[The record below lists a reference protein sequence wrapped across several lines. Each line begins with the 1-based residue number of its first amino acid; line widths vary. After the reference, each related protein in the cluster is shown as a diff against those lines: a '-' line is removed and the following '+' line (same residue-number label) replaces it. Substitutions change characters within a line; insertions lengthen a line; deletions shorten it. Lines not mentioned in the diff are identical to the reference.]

1 MLSDFSAKESR
12 LILRIDD
19 VEEYNSGIVLISEE
33 AEASVDVLDDE
44 SGTIVSTIIAPKVV
58 PVAPLVKAVN

>member
-33 AEASVDVLDDE
+33 AEESVDVLDDE
-44 SGTIVSTIIAPKVV
+44 SGI
-58 PVAPLVKAVN
+58 